1 MNKDTVKAL
10 TKCIVWGILWTV
22 ILVVIALILSKIKGY
37 LLKDV
42 LFIEGI
48 IFVMLGIFASIGGN
62 PMGLS
67 LQSMGQNNAQ
77 FTSSANLEVSKM
89 ESEKTRGISKTTIT
103 SSLSTVSFIFA
114 GIASIIINYII

>member
-1 MNKDTVKAL
+1 MNKDTIKAL
-10 TKCIVWGILWTV
+10 IKCIGWGILWTV
-22 ILVVIALILSKIKGY
+22 VLVVIALILSQAKGY

-62 PMGLS
+62 SMGLS

-77 FTSSANLEVSKM
+77 FSANANLEVSKM
-89 ESEKTRGISKTTIT
+89 ESEKNRRISKTTIT
-103 SSLSTVSFIFA
+103 SSVSTVSFIFA

>member
-10 TKCIVWGILWTV
+10 IKCIGWGILWAVFLV
-22 ILVVIALILSKIKGY
+22 IVALIISKTKGY
-37 LLKDV
+37 FLKDV

-48 IFVMLGIFASIGGN
+48 IFVILGIFASIGGN

-67 LQSMGQNNAQ
+67 LQSMGQNNTQ
-77 FTSSANLEVSKM
+77 FSASSNLEVSKM
-89 ESEKTRGISKTTIT
+89 ESEKTKGISKITIV
-103 SSLSTVSFIFA
+103 SSVSTVSFIFA